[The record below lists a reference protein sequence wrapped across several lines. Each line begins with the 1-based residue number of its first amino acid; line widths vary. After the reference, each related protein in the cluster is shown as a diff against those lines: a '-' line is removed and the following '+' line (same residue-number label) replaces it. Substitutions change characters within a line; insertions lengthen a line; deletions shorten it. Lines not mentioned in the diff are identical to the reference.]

1 MKRKRFWIYLGLIL
15 FTIVLTYG
23 AYFSETDIFQSVD
36 DRIQDVK
43 FRLRPPIKPSSRVVL
58 VEIDGP
64 SIDKFGRWP
73 WKREIIADLITHIKD
88 LGAKTIALDML
99 FSETTTPFQDK
110 VLARAIKNSHNVV
123 LGYFF
128 RQKVRA
134 QELEKA
140 MEHLVD
146 YSIEDVELAEK
157 VKNVP
162 LKDFKSAETNIDE
175 IAYLGVGKGFF
186 SVFPDRDGILRRLT
200 LVAGFRGYLMPSLA
214 LEAISQYLDKKIS
227 LVLDRYGILSLKVG
241 NKQIPV
247 SSSGSIPLNFY
258 GKGHTIHHISAVNI
272 LEGRVSPHSLS
283 GKLVFVGVTEKAVG
297 DLVPTPTDPNFPG
310 TEVHCTF
317 ASNVL
322 QNFYLK
328 RDSRVYVI
336 DILTIL
342 FVPIVV
348 GIISV
353 IAPNTFFSFMGF
365 LIFGII
371 YFYFNLFAFVHFN
384 LRLATIYPLFEFI
397 LSFILLEVYKNFV
410 IEQKSR
416 YLKRAFSSYISSD
429 LVNELIK
436 SPDKLKLGG
445 EQKEISVLFL
455 DIRDFTSISEK
466 LTPEELVSLLNNFFG
481 PLTDII
487 LDNRGMLDKYVGDA
501 MMALFNVPLSLKEHA
516 TAAVK
521 SAVEIVEKVGSLNRE
536 FKEQGLPTL
545 KIGIGIN
552 SGEAVV
558 GNLGTKSRFDYTAIG
573 DTVNLASRLEGLNKY
588 LGTTIL
594 ISEFTYKK
602 LTHKRFITRM
612 VGNIRVKGKEQP
624 VTVYEVLVSETLS
637 KENLELFEKGVQ
649 VFFGG
654 EYIVAEEIFKS
665 LWENTGDPVSGYYL
679 NRLKDMKKQGYPSKG
694 YNFIDFKTK

>member
-1 MKRKRFWIYLGLIL
+1 MEKRRLWVYVGIIL
-15 FTIVLTYG
+15 FTVLSTYG
-23 AYFSETDIFQSVD
+23 VYFYGTDVFQSLD
-36 DRIQDVK
+36 DRIQDIK
-43 FRLRPPIKPSSRVVL
+43 FRLRPPIRPSPEVVL

-73 WKREIIADLITHIKD
+73 WNRRVIASLISHIKR

-99 FSETTTPFQDK
+99 FSETSTPSQDK
-110 VLARAIKNSHNVV
+110 ALAKAIKEADNVV

-128 RQKVRA
+128 RQKVRSR
-134 QELEKA
+134 EVEKGL
-140 MEHLVD
+140 EHLVD

-175 IAYLGVGKGFF
+175 IAYVGVGKGFF

-200 LVAGFRGYLMPSLA
+200 LVAGFRGYLMPSLS
-214 LEAISQYLDKKIS
+214 LEAVSCYLGKNIS

-241 NKQIPV
+241 ERQIPV
-247 SSSGSIPLNFY
+247 SSRGSILLNFY
-258 GKGHTIHHISAVNI
+258 GKGHTISHISALDV
-272 LEGRVSPHSLS
+272 LENRVPAHSLV

-322 QNFYLK
+322 QDFYLK
-328 RDSRVYVI
+328 RDARVYFL

-342 FVPIVV
+342 FIPIGI

-353 IAPNTFFSFMGF
+353 IASNTFFSFLGF
-365 LIFGII
+365 LLFGAI
-371 YFYFNLFAFVHFN
+371 YFYLNFFAFVHFN
-384 LRLATIYPLFEFI
+384 IRLATIYPLFEFI
-397 LSFILLEVYKNFV
+397 MAFILLEVYKNFV
-410 IEQKSR
+410 VEQKSR
-416 YLKRAFSSYISSD
+416 YLKRAFSSYISGD
-429 LVNELIK
+429 LVNELIR

-466 LTPEELVSLLNNFFG
+466 LSPEELVSLLNHFFG
-481 PLTDII
+481 PLTDIV
-487 LDNRGMLDKYVGDA
+487 LGNRGMLDKYIGDA
-501 MMALFNVPLSLKEHA
+501 MMALFNVPLGLKDHPG
-516 TAAVK
+516 AAVK
-521 SAVEIVEKVGSLNRE
+521 SAVEIVEKVKQLNRK
-536 FKEQGLPTL
+536 FSSQGLPQL

-558 GNLGTKSRFDYTAIG
+558 GNLGTRSRFDYTAIG

-594 ISEFTYKK
+594 LSQFTYKRIRD
-602 LTHKRFITRM
+602 KRFNTRK
-612 VGNIRVKGKEQP
+612 VGNIRVKGKKYP
-624 VTVYEVLVSETLS
+624 ITVYEVLVSENFSLQDI
-637 KENLELFEKGVQ
+637 KFFEKAVEA
-649 VFFGG
+649 FLEG
-654 EYIVAEEIFKS
+654 EYPIAEEIFKG
-665 LWENTGDPVSGYYL
+665 LWEKKGDPVSRYYL
-679 NRLKDMKKQGYPSKG
+679 KRIEELRSQDFLPDGH
-694 YNFIDFKTK
+694 NFLDFKVK